1 MPAVELNVFT
11 KLSGKLISTN
21 ESLLP
26 FEIRQRKIFVS
37 ALVSLRLLEVTKA
50 RGRNEKEKL
59 YSNSQLADD
68 DVTKLF
74 ADEMLYRIKKNPTAI
89 IMYTA
94 VSMIPSNQL
103 LFPSCAIKF
112 NINAARKTIASS

>member
-1 MPAVELNVFT
+1 M
-11 KLSGKLISTN
+11 
-21 ESLLP
+21 
-26 FEIRQRKIFVS
+26 
-37 ALVSLRLLEVTKA
+37 
-50 RGRNEKEKL
+50 
-59 YSNSQLADD
+59 
-68 DVTKLF
+68 VTKLF
-74 ADEMLYRIKKNPTAI
+74 VDARLYRIKKNPTAI

>member
-1 MPAVELNVFT
+1 M
-11 KLSGKLISTN
+11 ISTI

-26 FEIRQRKIFVS
+26 FEIRQREIFVS

-59 YSNSQLADD
+59 YSNSRLADD

-74 ADEMLYRIKKNPTAI
+74 ADERLYRIKKNPTAI

-103 LFPSCAIKF
+103 LLPSCAIKF